1 MTSQYR
7 IILKDKKE
15 ASQWAYELFYFPSY
29 DGISLAPT
37 IDSVDEEAFQTPI
50 NYEKIK
56 IRINDSGIQSFTWD
70 APYKIASVKV
80 DNSHLLA
87 FEDIQ
92 DIFSK
97 MMLVK
102 YEPMAKL
109 VNSQEPL
116 NIEITKAGLYYVLIQ
131 QQNDASSTLLVP
143 VWAFYGYRSWDWI
156 EEQGIKYGLYEQPIL
171 MINAID
177 GSIIDLAR
185 GY

>member
-1 MTSQYR
+1 M
-7 IILKDKKE
+7 
-15 ASQWAYELFYFPSY
+15 
-29 DGISLAPT
+29 
-37 IDSVDEEAFQTPI
+37 
-50 NYEKIK
+50 
-56 IRINDSGIQSFTWD
+56 
-70 APYKIASVKV
+70 

-116 NIEITKAGLYYVLIQ
+116 NVEITKAGLYYVLIQ
-131 QQNDASSTLLVP
+131 QQNDASNTLLVP

-177 GSIIDLAR
+177 GRCRLPAHAGEQHCCRQRAELYKCGCQMHDWRVDHS
-185 GY
+185 

>member
-1 MTSQYR
+1 
-7 IILKDKKE
+7 
-15 ASQWAYELFYFPSY
+15 
-29 DGISLAPT
+29 
-37 IDSVDEEAFQTPI
+37 
-50 NYEKIK
+50 
-56 IRINDSGIQSFTWD
+56 
-70 APYKIASVKV
+70 
-80 DNSHLLA
+80 
-87 FEDIQ
+87 
-92 DIFSK
+92 

-177 GSIIDLAR
+177 GSIAKMMIFSTTPTDADATSPIVFVITVIRRKERLTMPSCRAMGSPSFR
-185 GY
+185 IVAALERSDRMSLRLNSNANPRFFRKRMESTRLTA

>member
-1 MTSQYR
+1 
-7 IILKDKKE
+7 
-15 ASQWAYELFYFPSY
+15 
-29 DGISLAPT
+29 
-37 IDSVDEEAFQTPI
+37 
-50 NYEKIK
+50 
-56 IRINDSGIQSFTWD
+56 
-70 APYKIASVKV
+70 
-80 DNSHLLA
+80 
-87 FEDIQ
+87 
-92 DIFSK
+92 

-116 NIEITKAGLYYVLIQ
+116 NVEITKAGLYYVLIQ
-131 QQNDASSTLLVP
+131 QQNDASNTLLVP